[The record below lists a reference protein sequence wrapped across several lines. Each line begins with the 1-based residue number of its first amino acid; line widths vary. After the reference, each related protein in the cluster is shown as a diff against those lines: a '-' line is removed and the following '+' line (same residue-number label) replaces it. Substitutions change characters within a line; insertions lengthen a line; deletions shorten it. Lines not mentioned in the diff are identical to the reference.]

1 MSMSKP
7 DPEETDPK
15 QELTWT
21 CFFCGQTLPLCITV
35 LEHAEFQCFDRDNK
49 TIQTPMAVPYIR
61 TPTIAPLSMRTVE
74 DFRPKIDTTWKCIFC
89 NEKFPRKTK
98 VEDHVVACLL
108 GPYEECEQCYG
119 HLSLYSK
126 VEHVKSRH
134 FLPKDN
140 KIKTHTII
148 SLRHY

>member
-98 VEDHVVACLL
+98 VEDHVIDTTWKCIFCNEKF
-108 GPYEECEQCYG
+108 P
-119 HLSLYSK
+119 SKTK
-126 VEHVKSRH
+126 VEDHVVSC
-134 FLPKDN
+134 L
-140 KIKTHTII
+140 
-148 SLRHY
+148 